1 MNSHFKSFDTQIGNS
16 ISPMITDFLTKNF
29 AKHLYFFDIDSFMK
43 VNDYT
48 PDISSLIA
56 VAPSSSFSYEINFNN
71 TIYTI
76 YVHNSTLQLII
87 NKEHKRFGDM
97 SIYEYSRRYYLA
109 IKNKE

>member
-16 ISPMITDFLTKNF
+16 ISPTITDFLTKNF

-48 PDISSLIA
+48 PDISSLIS

-71 TIYTI
+71 TVYVIH
-76 YVHNSTLQLII
+76 VHNSTLQLII
-87 NKEHKRFGDM
+87 DKTYKTFGDM

-109 IKNKE
+109 IKNKK